1 MLTLEDSLGLSF
13 FNKNQVMDNNF
24 MKYFPWFGGQ
34 GPRFRPFFIFRHLGD
49 HSFSMYILN
58 EWPLTKVYLLT
69 RHNLKTIN
77 IIYQK

>member
-49 HSFSMYILN
+49 H
-58 EWPLTKVYLLT
+58 
-69 RHNLKTIN
+69 
-77 IIYQK
+77 